1 LDCAL
6 AIFNPSSERV
16 HVESIAGIDGGELAE
31 NKSTSVRAC
40 LPHLRRRFKLGAPQM
55 KLRRRYFL
63 HLAAGAAALPA
74 VAHTAEAQSYP
85 SRPVH
90 IIVGYAAG
98 GPTDILA
105 RLIGQW
111 LSERLGQPF
120 VIEDRPGAATNVA
133 TEAVA
138 HAPPDGYTLLAAVS
152 TNTIN
157 PALYPNLNFNFIRDI
172 AMIAGL
178 TRSAEVL
185 EVNPALPIRSVSEL
199 IAYVKTNPGKLSLAS
214 FGTGT
219 ISHVAGVMF
228 KKEAGIEMV
237 HVPYRGSAPLVVDL
251 LAGQVAAAFDNI
263 QSSIGY
269 IKAGKLR
276 ALAVTSATRLP
287 WLPDVPALA
296 DFLPGYEVTGWIGV
310 AAPKNTPTAIIDRL
324 NEEIN
329 AGLADPQIAAR
340 VADMASTVFI
350 ASPADLDKLVIK
362 QTAKWSKVV
371 EGAGIKGE

>member
-1 LDCAL
+1 
-6 AIFNPSSERV
+6 
-16 HVESIAGIDGGELAE
+16 
-31 NKSTSVRAC
+31 
-40 LPHLRRRFKLGAPQM
+40 M
-55 KLRRRYFL
+55 KLRRRNFL
-63 HLAAGAAALPA
+63 RLAAGVAAFPA
-74 VAHTAEAQSYP
+74 ILRNASAQTYP
-85 SRPVH
+85 TRPVH
-90 IIVGYAAG
+90 IIVGFSAG

-120 VIEDRPGAATNVA
+120 VIEDRPGAATNIA

-172 AMIAGL
+172 TMVAGL

-185 EVNPALPIRSVSEL
+185 EVNPAVPITSVPEL

-219 ISHVAGVMF
+219 ISHVAGVLF
-228 KKEAGIEMV
+228 KREAGIEME

-251 LAGQVAAAFDNI
+251 LAGQVPVAFDNV

-276 ALAVTSATRLP
+276 ALAVTSAMRLP
-287 WLPDVPALA
+287 WLLDAPVLG

-310 AAPKNTPTAIIDRL
+310 GVPKNTPDTIIDKL
-324 NEEIN
+324 NKEIN
-329 AGLADPQIAAR
+329 AGLADPNIAAR
-340 VADMASTVFI
+340 VADLASTVFV
-350 ASPADLDKLVIK
+350 ASPAELDEL
-362 QTAKWSKVV
+362 VV
-371 EGAGIKGE
+371 ESTEKWGKVIRAAGIKAE

>member
-1 LDCAL
+1 
-6 AIFNPSSERV
+6 
-16 HVESIAGIDGGELAE
+16 
-31 NKSTSVRAC
+31 
-40 LPHLRRRFKLGAPQM
+40 M
-55 KLRRRYFL
+55 KLRRRKFL
-63 HLAAGAAALPA
+63 RLAAGVAAFPA
-74 VAHTAEAQSYP
+74 ILRNASAQTYP
-85 SRPVH
+85 TRPVH
-90 IIVGYAAG
+90 IIVGFSAG

-120 VIEDRPGAATNVA
+120 VIEDRPGAATNIA
-133 TEAVA
+133 TEEVA

-172 AMIAGL
+172 AMVAGL

-185 EVNPALPIRSVSEL
+185 EVNPAVPVRSVSEL

-219 ISHVAGVMF
+219 ISHVAGVLF
-228 KKEAGIEMV
+228 KREAGIEMV

-251 LAGQVAAAFDNI
+251 LAGQVPVAFDNV

-287 WLPDVPALA
+287 WLPDVPALGN
-296 DFLPGYEVTGWIGV
+296 FLPGYEVTGWIGV
-310 AAPKNTPTAIIDRL
+310 AAKETTRRARATAIEFDKDVASQFD
-324 NEEIN
+324 EFMVS
-329 AGLADPQIAAR
+329 AA
-340 VADMASTVFI
+340 
-350 ASPADLDKLVIK
+350 
-362 QTAKWSKVV
+362 
-371 EGAGIKGE
+371 

>member
-1 LDCAL
+1 
-6 AIFNPSSERV
+6 
-16 HVESIAGIDGGELAE
+16 
-31 NKSTSVRAC
+31 
-40 LPHLRRRFKLGAPQM
+40 M
-55 KLRRRYFL
+55 KLPRRGFL
-63 HLAAGAAALPA
+63 HLAAGAAALPIVTRFA
-74 VAHTAEAQSYP
+74 KAQAYP
-85 SRPVH
+85 TRPVH
-90 IIVGYAAG
+90 FIVGFAAG

-120 VIEDRPGAATNVA
+120 VIEDRPGAATNIA

-138 HAPPDGYTLLAAVS
+138 HASPDGYTLLAAVS

-172 AMIAGL
+172 AMVAGL

-185 EVNPALPIRSVSEL
+185 EVNPGLPIRSVPEL
-199 IAYVKTNPGKLSLAS
+199 IAYVKSNPDKLSLGS

-228 KKEAGIEMV
+228 KREAGIEME

-251 LAGQVAAAFDNI
+251 LAGQVPVAFDNI

-287 WLPDVPALA
+287 WLPDVPVLG

-310 AAPKNTPTAIIDRL
+310 GVPKNTPVAIIDKL
-324 NEEIN
+324 NREIN
-329 AGLADPQIAAR
+329 AALSDPQIAAR
-340 VADMASTVFI
+340 VADMASTVFV
-350 ASPADLDKLVIK
+350 ASPAELDKLVVES
-362 QTAKWSKVV
+362 TEKWDKVIRA
-371 EGAGIKGE
+371 AGIKAE

>member
-1 LDCAL
+1 MQL
-6 AIFNPSSERV
+6 S
-16 HVESIAGIDGGELAE
+16 
-31 NKSTSVRAC
+31 
-40 LPHLRRRFKLGAPQM
+40 RRT
-55 KLRRRYFL
+55 FL
-63 HLAAGAAALPA
+63 HLATPAAALSA
-74 VAHTAEAQSYP
+74 ISGAASAQTYP
-85 SRPVH
+85 VRPVH
-90 IIVGYAAG
+90 IVVGFAAG

-111 LSERLGQPF
+111 LSERLGQSF
-120 VIEDRPGAATNVA
+120 VVEDRPGAATNIA
-133 TEAVA
+133 TEEVA
-138 HAPPDGYTLLAAVS
+138 HALPDGYTLVAAVS

-157 PALYPNLNFNFIRDI
+157 PALYPHLNFNFIHDI

-185 EVNPALPIRSVSEL
+185 EVNPALPITSVPEL
-199 IAYVKTNPGKLSLAS
+199 IAYVKTNPGRLSLGS

-251 LAGQVAAAFDNI
+251 LAGQVPVAIDNI
-263 QSSIGY
+263 QSSIEY

-287 WLPDVPALA
+287 WLPNVPALG

-310 AAPKNTPTAIIDRL
+310 AAPKNTPVAIIDRL
-324 NEEIN
+324 NKEIN

-350 ASPADLDKLVIK
+350 ASPAELDKLVIE
-362 QTAKWSKVV
+362 QTTKWSKVV
-371 EGAGIKGE
+371 QDAGIKAE

>member
-1 LDCAL
+1 MPGKVLVL
-6 AIFNPSSERV
+6 VEHHHEPSPPEIF
-16 HVESIAGIDGGELAE
+16 A
-31 NKSTSVRAC
+31 
-40 LPHLRRRFKLGAPQM
+40 F
-55 KLRRRYFL
+55 
-63 HLAAGAAALPA
+63 LAAGAAAFPA
-74 VAHTAEAQSYP
+74 ILRNASAQTYP
-85 SRPVH
+85 TRPVR
-90 IIVGYAAG
+90 IIVGFAAG

-105 RLIGQW
+105 RLIGHW
-111 LSERLGQPF
+111 LSERLGQSF
-120 VIEDRPGAATNVA
+120 VVENRPGAATNIA
-133 TEAVA
+133 TEEVA

-152 TNTIN
+152 TNTVN

-219 ISHVAGVMF
+219 ISHVAGVLF
-228 KKEAGIEMV
+228 KREAGIEMV
-237 HVPYRGSAPLVVDL
+237 HVPYRGSAPLVIDL
-251 LAGQVAAAFDNI
+251 LAGQVPVAFDNV

-287 WLPDVPALA
+287 WLPDVPVLG

-310 AAPKNTPTAIIDRL
+310 GAPTNTPVAIIDRL
-324 NEEIN
+324 NKEIN
-329 AGLADPQIAAR
+329 AGLADPKIAAR

-350 ASPADLDKLVIK
+350 ASPADLDKLVIE
-362 QTAKWSKVV
+362 QTANWRKVV
-371 EGAGIKGE
+371 EEAGIKAE

>member
-1 LDCAL
+1 
-6 AIFNPSSERV
+6 
-16 HVESIAGIDGGELAE
+16 
-31 NKSTSVRAC
+31 
-40 LPHLRRRFKLGAPQM
+40 M

-105 RLIGQW
+105 RLIGQR

-157 PALYPNLNFNFIRDI
+157 PALYPNLNFNFMRDI

-185 EVNPALPIRSVSEL
+185 EVNPALPIKSVSEL

-219 ISHVAGVMF
+219 ISHVAGVLF
-228 KKEAGIEMV
+228 KREAGIEMV

-251 LAGQVAAAFDNI
+251 LAGQVPVAFDNI
-263 QSSIGY
+263 QSSIAY

-276 ALAVTSATRLP
+276 ALAVTSAMRLP
-287 WLPDVPALA
+287 WLPDVPVLG

-310 AAPKNTPTAIIDRL
+310 GAPKNTPVAIINKL
-324 NEEIN
+324 NKEIN
-329 AGLADPQIAAR
+329 AGLADPEIAAR

-350 ASPADLDKLVIK
+350 ASASDLDKLVIE
-362 QTAKWSKVV
+362 QTTKWRKVI
-371 EGAGIKGE
+371 EEAGIKGE

>member
-1 LDCAL
+1 
-6 AIFNPSSERV
+6 
-16 HVESIAGIDGGELAE
+16 
-31 NKSTSVRAC
+31 
-40 LPHLRRRFKLGAPQM
+40 M

-157 PALYPNLNFNFIRDI
+157 PALYPNLNFNFMRDI

-185 EVNPALPIRSVSEL
+185 EVNPALPIKSVSEL
-199 IAYVKTNPGKLSLAS
+199 
-214 FGTGT
+214 
-219 ISHVAGVMF
+219 
-228 KKEAGIEMV
+228 
-237 HVPYRGSAPLVVDL
+237 
-251 LAGQVAAAFDNI
+251 
-263 QSSIGY
+263 
-269 IKAGKLR
+269 
-276 ALAVTSATRLP
+276 
-287 WLPDVPALA
+287 
-296 DFLPGYEVTGWIGV
+296 
-310 AAPKNTPTAIIDRL
+310 TA
-324 NEEIN
+324 
-329 AGLADPQIAAR
+329 
-340 VADMASTVFI
+340 
-350 ASPADLDKLVIK
+350 
-362 QTAKWSKVV
+362 
-371 EGAGIKGE
+371 